1 MKIGDRI
8 RAWRT
13 EKGYTIEMLSKKL
26 GVSRQTVYRYET
38 GVITNIPQDK
48 IRRMA
53 ELFGVAPM
61 EFFGDSADVFS
72 LKDVFPARGK
82 AVPMLGEIA
91 CGQPVYAEEEKGK
104 YALVGD
110 EVQADFCLRARGD
123 SMTGAR
129 IYDGDIVFVAACE
142 SVDNGEIGV
151 VIVEDEATLKR
162 VYYYPEKQK
171 LILTPENPAYE
182 PLVYF
187 GEELETIKIIGKA
200 VAFQS
205 RLR

>member
-1 MKIGDRI
+1 MKVGERI

-13 EKGYTIEMLSKKL
+13 EKGYTTEAL
-26 GVSRQTVYRYET
+26 GKRLGISRQTVYRYES
-38 GVITNIPQDK
+38 GMITNIPRDK
-48 IRRMA
+48 IERMA
-53 ELFGVAPM
+53 ELFGVSPM
-61 EFFGDSADVFS
+61 AFFGDGEEVLS
-72 LKDVFPARGK
+72 LKDVFPMRSR

-91 CGQPVYAEEEKGK
+91 CGEPIYADEEKGR

-110 EVQADFCLRARGD
+110 DVEADFCLRARGD

-142 SVDNGEIGV
+142 MVENGEIGV

-205 RLR
+205 RL

>member
-1 MKIGDRI
+1 
-8 RAWRT
+8 
-13 EKGYTIEMLSKKL
+13 
-26 GVSRQTVYRYET
+26 
-38 GVITNIPQDK
+38 
-48 IRRMA
+48 
-53 ELFGVAPM
+53 
-61 EFFGDSADVFS
+61 
-72 LKDVFPARGK
+72 
-82 AVPMLGEIA
+82 MLGEIA
-91 CGQPVYAEEEKGK
+91 CGKPVYADQETGK

-110 EVQADFCLRARGD
+110 DIRADFCLRARGD

-129 IYDGDIVFVAACE
+129 IYDGDVVFVAACDTVE
-142 SVDNGEIGV
+142 NGEIGV

-182 PLVYF
+182 PLVYM

-205 RLR
+205 KL